1 MNTLGDDFPKQ
12 QQRCREL
19 LERYAE
25 IAKMPGVYVGF
36 AVASIKQVL
45 KEADEAA
52 ISGDL
57 PRMIAAYEA
66 MKGCE

>member
-1 MNTLGDDFPKQ
+1 MTTLGDDFPKQ

-19 LERYAE
+19 LEQYAE
-25 IAKMPGVYVGF
+25 CAKMPGVYVGF
-36 AVASIKQVL
+36 AVANIKGVL

-57 PRMIAAYEA
+57 PRMIASYES
-66 MKGCE
+66 MKGCS

>member
-1 MNTLGDDFPKQ
+1 MTTLGEDFPKQ

-19 LERYAE
+19 LEQYAE
-25 IAKMPGVYVGF
+25 CAKMPGVYVDF
-36 AVASIKQVL
+36 AVAAIKQIL
-45 KEADEAA
+45 QEADEAA

-66 MKGCE
+66 MRGCK

>member
-1 MNTLGDDFPKQ
+1 MSTLGDDYPKQ

-19 LERYAE
+19 LEQYAE
-25 IAKMPGVYVGF
+25 CAKLPNVNVSF
-36 AVASIKQVL
+36 AVMHIKSVL

-57 PRMIAAYEA
+57 PRMIYAYQA
-66 MKGCE
+66 MKDCA